1 MVGSGLAKA
10 GYLPRADSR
19 RDLPYGA
26 ATFLR
31 PLR

>member
-1 MVGSGLAKA
+1 MIGSGLAEA
-10 GYLPRADSR
+10 GYLPLVVGRQ
-19 RDLPYGA
+19 DLPYGA